1 MIMTNLEAL
10 LAEVEPY
17 TPSSLTLEKA
27 LIDVGL
33 DMQEDYKDEKLI
45 ALAALKALAKMMVL
59 SSESESK
66 FTQAYNDKLEQR
78 IELICN
84 KYGFEAGRY
93 VMQTTLQDSS
103 NY

>member
-1 MIMTNLEAL
+1 MTNLEAL

-33 DMQEDYKDEKLI
+33 DMQGEYNSDKLI

-66 FTQAYNDKLEQR
+66 FMQSYNDKLEQR
-78 IELICN
+78 ILLICS
-84 KYGFEAGRY
+84 KYNFEAEQY
-93 VMQTTLQDSS
+93 IVQNTLQEGS
-103 NY
+103 NYW